1 MARIVDCPCGHKL
14 TGKNAEGLFVL
25 AKQHVK
31 EHHSESSRG
40 EEEIRQLVTQMA
52 QDA

>member
-1 MARIVDCPCGHKL
+1 MARIVNCPCGHKL
-14 TGKNAEGLFVL
+14 TGKDDDDLFVL

-31 EHHSESSRG
+31 EHHPDASRSEDQ
-40 EEEIRQLVTQMA
+40 IRQLVNRMA